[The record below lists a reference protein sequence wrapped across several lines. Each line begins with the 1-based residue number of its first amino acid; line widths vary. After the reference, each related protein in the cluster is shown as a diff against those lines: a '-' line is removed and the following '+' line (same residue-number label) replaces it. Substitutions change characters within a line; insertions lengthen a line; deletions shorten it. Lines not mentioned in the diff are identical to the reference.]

1 MLRCIV
7 VGPSKYQKE
16 KGVDDVKIERGDVVL
31 ADLTEQ
37 NNTSIQAGVRPVVV
51 VSNDKAN
58 TYSPIITITPL
69 TRKLHKKRYLP
80 THVFITYKDEQDRNR
95 KSLALAEQIT
105 SIPVDCILEKYGHVN
120 KFDLYAIS
128 KALGIQTGLIE

>member
-1 MLRCIV
+1 ME
-7 VGPSKYQKE
+7 PSKFQKE

-58 TYSPIITITPL
+58 TYSPIITIIPL
-69 TRKLHKKRYLP
+69 T
-80 THVFITYKDEQDRNR
+80 FITYKDEQDRNR

-105 SIPVDCILEKYGHVN
+105 SIPVDCILERYRHVN

-128 KALGIQTGLIE
+128 MALGIQTGLIE

>member
-1 MLRCIV
+1 MKL
-7 VGPSKYQKE
+7 
-16 KGVDDVKIERGDVVL
+16 ERGDVVL
-31 ADLTEQ
+31 ADLNQ
-37 NNTSIQAGVRPVVV
+37 QKSTSIQTGVRPVVV

-58 TYSPIITITPL
+58 TYSPVITVIPL
-69 TRKLHKKRYLP
+69 TKKIHKKRYLP
-80 THVFITYKDEQDRNR
+80 THVFIRYQDRQDSKRN
-95 KSLALAEQIT
+95 SLALAEQIT

>member
-7 VGPSKYQKE
+7 VEPSKCQKE

-58 TYSPIITITPL
+58 TYSPIITIIPL

-120 KFDLYAIS
+120 KFDLRAIS
-128 KALGIQTGLIE
+128 MALGIQTGLIE